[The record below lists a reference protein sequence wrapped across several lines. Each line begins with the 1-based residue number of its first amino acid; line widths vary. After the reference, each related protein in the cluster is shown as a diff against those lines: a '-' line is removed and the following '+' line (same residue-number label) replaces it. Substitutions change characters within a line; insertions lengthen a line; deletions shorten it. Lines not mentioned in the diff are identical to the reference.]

1 MPEEAQSNDRAL
13 WLWEVAKR
21 HLPPEAY
28 SALWL
33 HYREDL
39 PLKDIASIMGKREG
53 AVKVLLHRA
62 RKSLA
67 ESIRSRPP
75 ELPQINHPA
84 IS

>member
-1 MPEEAQSNDRAL
+1 MPEEEQSNDRAL
-13 WLWEVAKR
+13 WLWEVAKC

-67 ESIRSRPP
+67 ESIRSRSP